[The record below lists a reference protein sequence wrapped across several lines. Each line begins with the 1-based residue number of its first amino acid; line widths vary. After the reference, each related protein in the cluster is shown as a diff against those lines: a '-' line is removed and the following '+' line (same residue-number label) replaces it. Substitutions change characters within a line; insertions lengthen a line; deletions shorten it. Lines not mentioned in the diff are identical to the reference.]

1 MRGKVLQLVNQ
12 SFTEVARRLDGVIGT
27 GEEVVVDLNGPG
39 VDGID
44 GGLSLFD
51 GWGNT
56 LLIRFVYCSLTAST
70 HSIVDTLGLL
80 DDNEVLSRCLE
91 GV

>member
-39 VDGID
+39 VDGVD

-56 LLIRFVYCSLTAST
+56 L
-70 HSIVDTLGLL
+70 
-80 DDNEVLSRCLE
+80 
-91 GV
+91 

>member
-1 MRGKVLQLVNQ
+1 MSTESGSMSRPHVDQLRCELLAMRGKVLQLVNQ

-39 VDGID
+39 VDGVD

-56 LLIRFVYCSLTAST
+56 L
-70 HSIVDTLGLL
+70 
-80 DDNEVLSRCLE
+80 
-91 GV
+91 